1 MLKETK
7 QLETNKYELTAAVDA
22 EAFEAAVQKAFLKNR
37 KRIDVPGFRKGKAP
51 RKIVERMYGE
61 GLFYEDAVNDLYPDT
76 VNEAVK
82 ESGLTVV
89 APPSVDVKEIS
100 KENGVTFAITVVT
113 KPEVTLEGY
122 KGMEVEKE
130 VKPVTD
136 EDVQKR
142 MEAMQHGHGRQIDV
156 DDRAT
161 QKGDTVTFDFDG
173 SVDGVPFEGGKA
185 ENYTLTLGSG
195 QFIPGFE
202 DQMEGKNIGEE
213 FDVNVTFPEDYHAEE
228 LKGKAAVFKCKI
240 SAIRY
245 TEYPALD
252 DEFAKDVSEFDTLDE
267 LKADEKR
274 KMEEANQKDADTQV
288 ENKLV
293 DMLIEKMQADIPE
306 EMIDVRVDE
315 KVREFEYRLTSQGM
329 SLELYQQYTGT
340 TEDGLKKTFREQAEK
355 EVKVRLALEKIAE
368 LENIEVTAE
377 DLEAE
382 YKKYAD
388 AYNLEADKVKAFIPE
403 KNLREDIAVEHAMGL
418 VRDNAVAVEEKA
430 E

>member
-100 KENGVTFAITVVT
+100 KENGVTFTITVVT

-355 EVKVRLALEKIAE
+355 EVKVRLALEKIVE
-368 LENIEVTAE
+368 LENIQPTEE
-377 DLEAE
+377 DMNAE
-382 YKKYAD
+382 YEKLAK
-388 AYNLEADKVKAFIPE
+388 AYQLEVDKVKEMLPAE
-403 KNLREDIAVEHAMGL
+403 TLKED
-418 VRDNAVAVEEKA
+418 VAVNLAIDLVKNSAVVTEK
-430 E
+430 

>member
-7 QLETNKYELTAAVDA
+7 QLETNKYELTATVDA

-76 VNEAVK
+76 VNDAVK
-82 ESGLTVV
+82 ESGLTIV
-89 APPSVDVKEIS
+89 APPSVDVKELS
-100 KENGVTFAITVVT
+100 KENGVTFTITVVT
-113 KPEVTLEGY
+113 KPEVTIEGY
-122 KGMEVEKE
+122 KGLEVEKE

-202 DQMEGKNIGEE
+202 EQMEGKNIDEE

-240 SAIRY
+240 HSIRY

-274 KMEEANQKDADTQV
+274 KMEEANQQEADTQV

-293 DMLIEKMQADIPE
+293 DLVIEKMQAEIPE

-315 KVREFEYRLTSQGM
+315 KC
-329 SLELYQQYTGT
+329 
-340 TEDGLKKTFREQAEK
+340 
-355 EVKVRLALEKIAE
+355 
-368 LENIEVTAE
+368 
-377 DLEAE
+377 
-382 YKKYAD
+382 
-388 AYNLEADKVKAFIPE
+388 P
-403 KNLREDIAVEHAMGL
+403 
-418 VRDNAVAVEEKA
+418 
-430 E
+430 

>member
-7 QLETNKYELTAAVDA
+7 QLETNKYELTATVDA

-76 VNEAVK
+76 VNDAVK
-82 ESGLTVV
+82 ESGLQVV
-89 APPSVDVKEIS
+89 APPSVDVKELS
-100 KENGVTFAITVVT
+100 KENVVT
-113 KPEVTLEGY
+113 KPEVTIEGY
-122 KGMEVEKE
+122 KGLEVEKT
-130 VKPVTD
+130 VTPVTD
-136 EDVQKR
+136 EDVDKR
-142 MEAMQHGHGRQIDV
+142 LEAMQHGHGRQIDV
-156 DDRAT
+156 DDRAA

-185 ENYTLTLGSG
+185 TDYTLTLGSG

-202 DQMEGKNIGEE
+202 EQMEGKNIGED

-274 KMEEANQKDADTQV
+274 KMEEANQKEADTQV

-293 DMLIEKMQADIPE
+293 DLVIEKMQAEIPE

-355 EVKVRLALEKIAE
+355 EVKVRLALEKIVE
-368 LENIEVTAE
+368 LENIQPTEE
-377 DLEAE
+377 DMNAE
-382 YKKYAD
+382 YEKLAK
-388 AYNLEADKVKAFIPE
+388 AYQLEVDKVKEMLPAE
-403 KNLREDIAVEHAMGL
+403 TLKED
-418 VRDNAVAVEEKA
+418 VAVNLAIDLVKNTAVITEK
-430 E
+430 

>member
-1 MLKETK
+1 
-7 QLETNKYELTAAVDA
+7 
-22 EAFEAAVQKAFLKNR
+22 
-37 KRIDVPGFRKGKAP
+37 
-51 RKIVERMYGE
+51 
-61 GLFYEDAVNDLYPDT
+61 
-76 VNEAVK
+76 
-82 ESGLTVV
+82 
-89 APPSVDVKEIS
+89 
-100 KENGVTFAITVVT
+100 
-113 KPEVTLEGY
+113 
-122 KGMEVEKE
+122 
-130 VKPVTD
+130 
-136 EDVQKR
+136 
-142 MEAMQHGHGRQIDV
+142 MQHGHGRQIDV

-202 DQMEGKNIGEE
+202 EQMEGKNIDEE

-240 SAIRY
+240 HSIRY

-274 KMEEANQKDADTQV
+274 KMEEANQQEADTQV

-293 DMLIEKMQADIPE
+293 DLVIEKMQAEIPE

-355 EVKVRLALEKIAE
+355 EVKVRLALEKIVE
-368 LENIEVTAE
+368 LENIQPTEE
-377 DLEAE
+377 DMNAE
-382 YKKYAD
+382 YEKLAK
-388 AYNLEADKVKAFIPE
+388 AYQLDVEKVKEMLPVDTL
-403 KNLREDIAVEHAMGL
+403 KED
-418 VRDNAVAVEEKA
+418 VAVNLAIDLVKNTAVITEK
-430 E
+430 

>member
-136 EDVQKR
+136 EVVQ
-142 MEAMQHGHGRQIDV
+142 
-156 DDRAT
+156 
-161 QKGDTVTFDFDG
+161 
-173 SVDGVPFEGGKA
+173 
-185 ENYTLTLGSG
+185 
-195 QFIPGFE
+195 
-202 DQMEGKNIGEE
+202 
-213 FDVNVTFPEDYHAEE
+213 
-228 LKGKAAVFKCKI
+228 
-240 SAIRY
+240 
-245 TEYPALD
+245 
-252 DEFAKDVSEFDTLDE
+252 
-267 LKADEKR
+267 
-274 KMEEANQKDADTQV
+274 
-288 ENKLV
+288 
-293 DMLIEKMQADIPE
+293 
-306 EMIDVRVDE
+306 
-315 KVREFEYRLTSQGM
+315 
-329 SLELYQQYTGT
+329 
-340 TEDGLKKTFREQAEK
+340 
-355 EVKVRLALEKIAE
+355 
-368 LENIEVTAE
+368 
-377 DLEAE
+377 
-382 YKKYAD
+382 
-388 AYNLEADKVKAFIPE
+388 
-403 KNLREDIAVEHAMGL
+403 
-418 VRDNAVAVEEKA
+418 
-430 E
+430 